1 MHDPGREGGGR
12 EDTGPG
18 PARPDPPSQGQASAD
33 ADAAAPGILDD
44 IGRAGRAARHLFG
57 AQLSLLVAELGL
69 ARSAVSWMLLAGLAA
84 TVAGVGLGLTLMA
97 LAGVLL
103 AAWLHSWPLALGILG
118 VLQLLFLG
126 GMIMLFRRCM
136 HWLTLPDS
144 RNAWRET
151 IRQAMR
157 RSEGAAPDPAAAR
170 PGANGE
176 ESL

>member
-1 MHDPGREGGGR
+1 MHHPGREGGGH
-12 EDTGPG
+12 EDSPAGPG
-18 PARPDPPSQGQASAD
+18 DEPLHGPASGEAGSPD
-33 ADAAAPGILDD
+33 PGILDD
-44 IGRAGRAARHLFG
+44 IGRAGRAAKHLFG

-97 LAGVLL
+97 LIGVLL
-103 AAWLHSWPLALGILG
+103 AAWLHSWPWALAILG

-126 GMIMLFRRCM
+126 GMIVLFRRCM

-144 RNAWRET
+144 RHAWRET

-157 RSEGAAPDPAAAR
+157 RSERADPADPTAKR
-170 PGANGE
+170 E
-176 ESL
+176 EGT

>member
-12 EDTGPG
+12 EDRPAGPG
-18 PARPDPPSQGQASAD
+18 DDGSPEAQLHGQASAE

-44 IGRAGRAARHLFG
+44 IGRAGRAAKHLFG
-57 AQLSLLVAELGL
+57 AQLSLLLAELGL
-69 ARSAVSWMLLAGLAA
+69 ARSAVSWMLLAALAA

-103 AAWLHSWPLALGILG
+103 ASWLHSWPWALAVLG

-126 GMIMLFRRCM
+126 GMIWLFRRCM
-136 HWLTLPDS
+136 HWLTLPGS
-144 RNAWRET
+144 RHAWRET

-157 RSEGAAPDPAAAR
+157 RSEQESPPPAAKR
-170 PGANGE
+170 E
-176 ESL
+176 EGI

>member
-1 MHDPGREGGGR
+1 MHDPGRDGGGR
-12 EDTGPG
+12 EDGPAGPG
-18 PARPDPPSQGQASAD
+18 EARSNDEELRGQPSGA
-33 ADAAAPGILDD
+33 ADAADPGILDD

-57 AQLSLLVAELGL
+57 AQLSLLIAELGL
-69 ARSAVSWMLLAGLAA
+69 ARSAISWILVAGLAA
-84 TVAGVGLGLTLMA
+84 TVAGVGLGLTVMA
-97 LAGVLL
+97 LIGVLL
-103 AAWLHSWPLALGILG
+103 ASWLHSWPWALAVLG

-157 RSEGAAPDPAAAR
+157 RSEREAPAEPAAKR
-170 PGANGE
+170 E
-176 ESL
+176 EGI

>member
-12 EDTGPG
+12 EDRPAGPG
-18 PARPDPPSQGQASAD
+18 EPPREAPLHGQPSAE
-33 ADAAAPGILDD
+33 ADAADPGILDE

-57 AQLSLLVAELGL
+57 AQISLFVAELGL
-69 ARSAVSWMLLAGLAA
+69 ARSAISWMLLAALAA

-103 AAWLHSWPLALGILG
+103 ATWLHSWPWALAILG

-126 GMIMLFRRCM
+126 GMIWLFRRCM

-144 RNAWRET
+144 RHAWRET
-151 IRQAMR
+151 IGQAMR
-157 RSEGAAPDPAAAR
+157 PSERAPPPDPAADR
-170 PGANGE
+170 E
-176 ESL
+176 EGI